1 MKLQAVVNLLNQVA
15 GLPFG
20 KMQLYFHFNFF
31 SGKQRNLRDSLYSM
45 LVTHMFVTS
54 V

>member
-1 MKLQAVVNLLNQVA
+1 MKLQAVVNLLNQVV

-31 SGKQRNLRDSLYSM
+31 QPRNLRDSLYSM
-45 LVTHMFVTS
+45 LVTGVFVTS